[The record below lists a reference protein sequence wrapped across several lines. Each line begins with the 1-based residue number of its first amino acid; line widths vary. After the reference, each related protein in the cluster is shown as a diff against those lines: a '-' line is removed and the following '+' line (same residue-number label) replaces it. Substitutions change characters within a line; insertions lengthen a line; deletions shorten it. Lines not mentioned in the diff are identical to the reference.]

1 MNLLDLLPP
10 PIDDILGFLD
20 DAPSSESSAALE
32 TSPTGRA
39 KRRKRVQTKTVLDAL
54 RRQHAHLAVEL
65 DRLQRASALK
75 VQGLSDVEAMWERV
89 AMSQK
94 ALKLKAMRDND
105 ELRGYIAEQNEYR
118 NYLERMLLKRP
129 RAITAIMDKLVDERW
144 RSLTLPA
151 ESNSRVAAIHAI
163 ADRQYEMVETEM
175 VTKGLFG
182 PMPTDLL
189 EVKLAPHDPRLCTAE
204 GVRYTVLQAT
214 MTHVPDVAMEVLGRR
229 QEILERE
236 AAARDRHSAA
246 IDATKHVQMLD
257 ADTMYTRELL
267 THPRGKVQVATSL
280 VIKRFIAPS
289 TGNVCIVWRSV
300 LHDELLPPAVGSFVN
315 DEYGWLYFEPKDA
328 EHVHYKVFLSS
339 SVPHVSSSVDHLS
352 DLVQMIDLAEHAAP
366 LPSTSDTLVD
376 TVRSAFVRATTHF
389 EHEIQLM
396 AKSHIL

>member
-10 PIDDILGFLD
+10 PSDDILGFLD

-32 TSPTGRA
+32 ISPTGRA

-54 RRQHAHLAVEL
+54 RSEHAHLAAEL
-65 DRLQRASALK
+65 DHLQRVSALK
-75 VQGLSDVEAMWERV
+75 VQGLSDVDAKWERV
-89 AMSQK
+89 AMNQK

-118 NYLERMLLKRP
+118 DYLERMLLKRP

-151 ESNSRVAAIHAI
+151 ESDARVAAIHAI

-182 PMPTDLL
+182 PMLSDLL
-189 EVKLAPHDPRLCTAE
+189 EVKLATHDPRSCTAE
-204 GVRYTVLQAT
+204 GVRYTVLQAA
-214 MTHVPDVAMEVLGRR
+214 MAHVPDVAMGVLGRR

-246 IDATKHVQMLD
+246 IDTTKHVQMLD

-280 VIKRFIAPS
+280 VIKRFVEPS
-289 TGNVCIVWRSV
+289 TGNVCVVWRSV

-315 DEYGWLYFEPKDA
+315 DEYGWLYFEQKDEA
-328 EHVHYKVFLSS
+328 HVHYKVFLSS

-366 LPSTSDTLVD
+366 LRNTSDTLVD
-376 TVRSAFVRATTHF
+376 TVRNAFVRATTHF

-396 AKSHIL
+396 AK